1 MRQCTCHPSER
12 FWPCMEQYAH
22 SECEAMAKQH
32 RRPNKFP
39 EADEQ
44 QAADRVPR
52 FDSRNRWPS
61 NDFVLGAALF
71 LLGAIVLIAI
81 ALATGL
87 VKP

>member
-1 MRQCTCHPSER
+1 MV
-12 FWPCMEQYAH
+12 
-22 SECEAMAKQH
+22 K
-32 RRPNKFP
+32 RPNKRMPPF
-39 EADEQ
+39 EGDREQ

-71 LLGAIVLIAI
+71 LLGAIILIAI